1 MATPPASQSAPGSSQ
16 LFVGLNFAGPGALPQ
31 LTRFSEILMATA
43 SSARTRRRPLR
54 AVAHRNVSQPSYSAS
69 LMRLATSRPAR
80 AAYVILG
87 TAGLA
92 ALAVAI
98 VGPKRLEREV
108 LRPLRSAIEPQAE
121 KLWADSK
128 PLRDQIAGL
137 FESATPS
144 GRARLAKSFQSWIG
158 HFHAT

>member
-1 MATPPASQSAPGSSQ
+1 MARANLKSSPARRSTRSVVRHSPSKSSVLDSISQIA
-16 LFVGLNFAGPGALPQ
+16 
-31 LTRFSEILMATA
+31 M
-43 SSARTRRRPLR
+43 
-54 AVAHRNVSQPSYSAS
+54 
-69 LMRLATSRPAR
+69 SRPAR
-80 AAYVILG
+80 TAYYVLG

-92 ALAVAI
+92 ALAVAL

-108 LRPLRSAIEPQAE
+108 IKPLRGALEPQAE

-137 FESATPS
+137 FKSASPG
-144 GRARLAKSFQSWIG
+144 GRERLVKSFQSWVG

>member
-1 MATPPASQSAPGSSQ
+1 MARANLKSP
-16 LFVGLNFAGPGALPQ
+16 
-31 LTRFSEILMATA
+31 
-43 SSARTRRRPLR
+43 SARRSTRSVVR
-54 AVAHRNVSQPSYSAS
+54 HSPSKSSVLENIGQIA
-69 LMRLATSRPAR
+69 MSRPAR
-80 AAYVILG
+80 TVYYVLG

-92 ALAVAI
+92 ALAVAL

-108 LRPLRSAIEPQAE
+108 IKPLRGALEPQAE

-137 FESATPS
+137 FKSASPS
-144 GRARLAKSFQSWIG
+144 GRDRLVKSFQSWVG